1 MSARVLV
8 IGAVNVDLVV
18 VADRLPR
25 PGETVVGP
33 TIERHGGGKG
43 ANAAVAAARAGADV
57 RYCGAVGADDAGRGA
72 IADLRAEGIDVQD
85 VAVLDGIATG
95 TALIVVAPDGE
106 NQIAVALG
114 ANAKVTPEA
123 VEAAVARAVGWAHC
137 VLVSTEIPP
146 ESIRAAVRS
155 AASHDIRCVLNPA
168 PVCRGLED
176 LLQFAPILTPNESEL
191 ADLIERLDAGQQPGA
206 SPAQMAS
213 SIATRTNAPVVV
225 TLGGAGV
232 LVVAGDGSRTALPA
246 PKVEVRDTTGAG
258 DTFNGVFA
266 AALAGE
272 EPLLR
277 AARRG
282 VVAAS
287 IAVGRK
293 GARDGM
299 PTAKIIDEALVSD
312 DQSDLT
318 MERTA
323 Q

>member
-1 MSARVLV
+1 MSGRVLV

-18 VADRLPR
+18 AADRLPR

-43 ANAAVAAARAGADV
+43 ANAAVAAARAGAAV
-57 RYCGAVGADDAGRGA
+57 RYCGAVGADDAGLAA
-72 IADLRAEGIDVQD
+72 IAELRAEGIDVQE
-85 VAVLDGIATG
+85 VAVLDGVATG

-114 ANAKVTPEA
+114 ANAKVTPQA
-123 VEAAVARAVGWAHC
+123 VEAAVARAAGWAHC

-146 ESIRAAVRS
+146 ESIRAAVQS

-168 PVCRGLED
+168 PVSRGLEE

-191 ADLIERLDAGQQPGA
+191 ADLVERLGARQQPST

-213 SIATRTNAPVVV
+213 SIATRTQAPVVV
-225 TLGGAGV
+225 TLGRAGV
-232 LVVAGDGSRTALPA
+232 LVVAADGGQTALPA

-266 AALAGE
+266 AALADGH
-272 EPLLR
+272 PMLL

-287 IAVGRK
+287 IAVGRE

-299 PTAKIIDEALVSD
+299 PTAKTIDEKLSA
-312 DQSDLT
+312 
-318 MERTA
+318 
-323 Q
+323 

>member
-1 MSARVLV
+1 MSGRVLV

-18 VADRLPR
+18 AADRLPG

-43 ANAAVAAARAGADV
+43 ANAAVAAARAGAEV
-57 RYCGAVGADDAGRGA
+57 RYCGAVGADDAGVAA

-85 VAVLDGIATG
+85 VAVLDGVATG

-114 ANAKVTPEA
+114 ANARVTPQA
-123 VEAAVARAVGWAHC
+123 VEAALARAAGWADC
-137 VLVSTEIPP
+137 VLISTEIPS
-146 ESIRAAVRS
+146 ESAGAAVRS
-155 AASHDIRCVLNPA
+155 AAAHDIRCVLNPA
-168 PVCRGLED
+168 PVCRGLEE
-176 LLQFAPILTPNESEL
+176 LLPFAPILTPNESEL
-191 ADLIERLDAGQQPGA
+191 SDLVERLGERQQPGT
-206 SPAQMAS
+206 SPAQMAL
-213 SIATRTNAPVVV
+213 SIATRTKSPVVV

-232 LVVAGDGSRTALPA
+232 LVVGADRDQTALPA

-266 AALAGE
+266 AALASGHSI
-272 EPLLR
+272 LL

-287 IAVGRK
+287 IAVGSD
-293 GARDGM
+293 GARGGM
-299 PTAKIIDEALVSD
+299 PTAETIEQALVAD
-312 DQSDLT
+312 G
-318 MERTA
+318 
-323 Q
+323 

>member
-1 MSARVLV
+1 MSGRVLV

-43 ANAAVAAARAGADV
+43 ANAAVAAARAGAEV
-57 RYCGAVGADDAGRGA
+57 RYCGAVGADDAGSA
-72 IADLRAEGIDVQD
+72 EIAKLRAEGIDVQD
-85 VAVLDGIATG
+85 VSVLDGVATG
-95 TALIVVAPDGE
+95 TALIVVAPGGE

-114 ANAKVTPEA
+114 ANAKVTPRS
-123 VEAAVARAVGWAHC
+123 VESAVARAVGWAHC

-146 ESIRAAVRS
+146 EAVRAAVQS
-155 AASHDIRCVLNPA
+155 AASHGIRCVLNPA

-176 LLQFAPILTPNESEL
+176 LLPFAPILTPNESEL
-191 ADLIERLDAGQQPGA
+191 SDLIERLGTGQLAGA

-213 SIATRTNAPVVV
+213 SIAARTRAPVVV

-232 LVVAGDGSRTALPA
+232 LVVADDGNPTALPA
-246 PKVEVRDTTGAG
+246 PEVEVRDTTGAG

-266 AALAGE
+266 TALAGG

-287 IAVGRK
+287 IAVGRE

-299 PTAKIIDEALVSD
+299 PTARIIDEALVSD
-312 DQSDLT
+312 NQSDLT
-318 MERTA
+318 TKRTA
-323 Q
+323 K

>member
-1 MSARVLV
+1 MSGRVLV

-18 VADRLPR
+18 VADRLPG
-25 PGETVVGP
+25 PGQTVVGP

-57 RYCGAVGADDAGRGA
+57 RYCGAVGADDAGVA
-72 IADLRAEGIDVQD
+72 ALAELRAEGIDVQD
-85 VAVLDGIATG
+85 VAVLDGVATG

-114 ANAKVTPEA
+114 ANAKVVPQA
-123 VEAAVARAVGWAHC
+123 VESAVARASGWAHC
-137 VLVSTEIPP
+137 VLVSTEIPL
-146 ESIRAAVRS
+146 ESIAAAVRS
-155 AASHDIRCVLNPA
+155 AAAHHIRCVLNPA

-176 LLQFAPILTPNESEL
+176 LLPLGPILTPNESEL
-191 ADLIERLDAGQQPGA
+191 AGLIELLGERQAS

-213 SIATRTNAPVVV
+213 SISTLTQAPVVV

-232 LVVAGDGSRTALPA
+232 LVVVGVGPDPTALPA
-246 PKVEVRDTTGAG
+246 RKVEVRDTTGAG
-258 DTFNGVFA
+258 DTFNGVFT
-266 AALAGE
+266 AALAAGHSIL
-272 EPLLR
+272 P

-287 IAVGRK
+287 ISVGRD

-299 PTAKIIDEALVSD
+299 PNAKTIDEALGTD
-312 DQSDLT
+312 P
-318 MERTA
+318 
-323 Q
+323 